1 MKDIPK
7 GLSVI
12 SMQRIVQPGEF
23 LTALIDKDSQHFPVV
38 VLSGKEQG
46 QVRFPYPFLYR
57 SDDSGYAG
65 KQPVY
70 GERFADTAGKSA

>member
-1 MKDIPK
+1 
-7 GLSVI
+7 
-12 SMQRIVQPGEF
+12 MQRIVQSGQF
-23 LTALIDKDSQHFPVV
+23 LAALIDKDSQHFLMV

-65 KQPVY
+65 KQLVY